1 MMQKLLKEQL
11 LRHLNGGEAFKNVE
25 NLLEDIS
32 YKKTGERPVGLPYSF
47 YEVFYH
53 MVYAQKDILN
63 FCLAESYV
71 MPSWP
76 KDYWPAEKK
85 AETKEEWKSLVSDFF
100 EDRKKLVAFI
110 EDENTDLMQVVKHG
124 EQQSVLRELMLVVE
138 HNAYHT
144 GQLAIILR
152 LLGLM

>member
-1 MMQKLLKEQL
+1 MAQKLLKEQL
-11 LRHLNGGEAFKNVE
+11 LRHLHGGEAFKNVE
-25 NLLEDIS
+25 DLLEDIS
-32 YKKTGERPVGLPYSF
+32 YKKSGERPVGLPYSF

-53 MVYAQKDILN
+53 MAYAQKDILN
-63 FCLAESYV
+63 FCLAESYA

-85 AETKEEWKSLVSDFF
+85 AKTKEEWKSLVSEFF
-100 EDRKKLVAFI
+100 EDRKLLMAFI
-110 EDENTDLMQVVKHG
+110 EDENTDLLQVVKHG
-124 EQQSVLRELMLVVE
+124 EEQRVLRELMLVIE

-152 LLGLM
+152 LLGLI

>member
-1 MMQKLLKEQL
+1 MTQTLLKEQL
-11 LRHLNGGEAFKNVE
+11 LRHLQGGEAFKNVE
-25 NLLEDIS
+25 DLLEDIS
-32 YKKTGERPVGLPYSF
+32 YKKSGERPVGLPYSF

-71 MPSWP
+71 TPSWP
-76 KDYWPAEKK
+76 KDYWPTENR

-100 EDRKKLVAFI
+100 EDRNVLIAFI
-110 EDENTDLMQVVKHG
+110 EDEKTDLLQVVKHG
-124 EQQSVLRELMLVVE
+124 DKQSVLRELMLVIE
-138 HNAYHT
+138 HNAYHA

-152 LLGLM
+152 LLGLI